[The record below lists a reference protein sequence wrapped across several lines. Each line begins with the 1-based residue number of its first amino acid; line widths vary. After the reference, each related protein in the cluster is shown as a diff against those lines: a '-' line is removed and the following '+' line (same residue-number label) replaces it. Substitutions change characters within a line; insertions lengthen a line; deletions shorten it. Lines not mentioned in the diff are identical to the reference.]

1 MTSSPPP
8 FRFTRAIVRV
18 PAKSV
23 TEGLRAHDGAGPNFD
38 GVRREH
44 AAYVAALRD
53 AGVDVTVL
61 PALEGFP
68 DSVFVEDPALVFSEG
83 AIVLKPG
90 APARAGE
97 AVAIAPALRAAFDT
111 VLELSEGTVEGGDV
125 LTAADKVMIGL
136 SARTS
141 RAGAGALIRLL
152 SELGRKGEI
161 VETPKGVLHF
171 KSDCSLLAE
180 ETVLSTARLAAS
192 GVFGGYEI
200 LITPEGE
207 EGAANA
213 LRVNDVVFA
222 SASFP
227 RTLELLDRSGFTV
240 IPMQTREIALID
252 AGLSCMSL
260 RWFA

>member
-1 MTSSPPP
+1 MTSVPPP
-8 FRFTRAIVRV
+8 FRFTRAIARD

-23 TEGLRAHDGAGPNFD
+23 TEGLRAHGGAGPSFD

-44 AAYVAALRD
+44 AAYVAALRE

-61 PALEGFP
+61 PALDAFP

-90 APARAGE
+90 APTRAGE
-97 AVAIAPALRAAFDT
+97 ALSIAPALRAAFDT
-111 VLELSEGTVEGGDV
+111 VLELPEGTVEGGDV

-141 RAGAGALIRLL
+141 RAGAEALIRLL
-152 SELGRKGEI
+152 SEFGRNGEI

-192 GVFGGYEI
+192 GVFDGYEI

-227 RTLELLDRSGFTV
+227 RTLELLDRSGLAV
-240 IPMQTREIALID
+240 IPMETREIALID

>member
-23 TEGLRAHDGAGPNFD
+23 TEGLRAHGGEGPSFE

-44 AAYVAALRD
+44 AAYIAALRD

-61 PALEGFP
+61 PALDAFP

-90 APARAGE
+90 APTRAGE
-97 AVAIAPALRAAFDT
+97 AAAIAPALRAAFDS

-125 LTAADKVMIGL
+125 LTAVDKVMIGL

-141 RAGAGALIRLL
+141 RAGAEALIRLL

-161 VETPKGVLHF
+161 VETPKGILHF

-192 GVFGGYEI
+192 GVFEGYEI
-200 LITPEGE
+200 LLTPEGE

-227 RTLELLDRSGFTV
+227 CTLELLDRSGFTV